1 MAFDEETQTI
11 EISDSSFLTSF
22 RVALSPYLPPLVNKL
37 QQQIDSTFPALNEA
51 FYTILLTLLSMFLLK
66 VLFTSIIPLLEALF
80 SPNTQRAS
88 IKKKNKLDEIGLG
101 KNPATKSG
109 AQVGSSSSSA
119 SSGCLVL
126 GPLGSGKTSLVHRLR
141 NLNSPSSP
149 SITTVTSMKASEFFV
164 TLDSDSNSTIRIVD
178 YPGHPRLS
186 AAIPAVL
193 STFHPNGSVL
203 LLLDSTKPEH
213 FQLASESLYDIM
225 SEVLKLTNYNREKT
239 KEFKVFVGVNKADSG
254 ILSKSKARVRNA
266 MGKELERLRRTDA
279 VLLQGTDTSNSD
291 EGGSKTDS
299 GKKTVV
305 IALKK
310 NNSVVDMDDLPVR
323 VEFGSIS
330 GRVGE
335 GADWGNLLAF
345 IESCDK

>member
-1 MAFDEETQTI
+1 
-11 EISDSSFLTSF
+11 
-22 RVALSPYLPPLVNKL
+22 
-37 QQQIDSTFPALNEA
+37 
-51 FYTILLTLLSMFLLK
+51 
-66 VLFTSIIPLLEALF
+66 
-80 SPNTQRAS
+80 
-88 IKKKNKLDEIGLG
+88 
-101 KNPATKSG
+101 
-109 AQVGSSSSSA
+109 
-119 SSGCLVL
+119 
-126 GPLGSGKTSLVHRLR
+126 
-141 NLNSPSSP
+141 
-149 SITTVTSMKASEFFV
+149 
-164 TLDSDSNSTIRIVD
+164 
-178 YPGHPRLS
+178 
-186 AAIPAVL
+186 
-193 STFHPNGSVL
+193 
-203 LLLDSTKPEH
+203 
-213 FQLASESLYDIM
+213 
-225 SEVLKLTNYNREKT
+225 
-239 KEFKVFVGVNKADSG
+239 VFVGVNKADSG